1 MVVSLYRWKNK
12 KNTILSPQKNKWNL
26 SSSRFRIFVSNLRI
40 MQIKVMKKCQVA
52 YVNQM
57 KTIKQF
63 EGYKTE

>member
-12 KNTILSPQKNKWNL
+12 KMTILSPQKNKWNL

-63 EGYKTE
+63 EGYKIE

>member
-12 KNTILSPQKNKWNL
+12 KMTILSPQKNKWNL

-63 EGYKTE
+63 QGYKTE

>member
-1 MVVSLYRWKNK
+1 M
-12 KNTILSPQKNKWNL
+12 TILSPQKNKWNL
-26 SSSRFRIFVSNLRI
+26 SGTRFRIFVFNLRI

-52 YVNQM
+52 YVNQI

>member
-1 MVVSLYRWKNK
+1 MVVSLYRWKYK
-12 KNTILSPQKNKWNL
+12 KMTILSPQKNKWNL

>member
-1 MVVSLYRWKNK
+1 M
-12 KNTILSPQKNKWNL
+12 TILSPQKNKWNL
-26 SSSRFRIFVSNLRI
+26 SGTRFRIFVFNLRF

-63 EGYKTE
+63 KGYKTE

>member
-1 MVVSLYRWKNK
+1 
-12 KNTILSPQKNKWNL
+12 
-26 SSSRFRIFVSNLRI
+26 